1 MNPRLLRRLFDAAA
15 SSAQRVIRNNLD
27 TAIQEGKFTT
37 VGIANADDVLNA
49 LGRGALNSFEL
60 GHVVKALIN
69 GGDITLTRGIADA
82 LTQNSS
88 FTSKLLE
95 GFSEAEARLRLSQ
108 IGFENGPIDEV
119 INSWKSRGNL
129 FRSAF
134 SDGVINAFKNIL
146 AKSYNVQRIKSMAFL
161 FTNVNKQ
168 VDDTLKRMARK
179 VKTQARPDLTQEIS
193 NLTALANAA
202 KRSHQK
208 EVRLILEDFIS
219 NAQIPNEQK
228 RQIRNNL
235 RNNTYY
241 NDWYELTKG
250 LDNVHFKDYLK
261 AYKKLWPKKYVNG
274 KWIWNKEFFNNMAN
288 FIVYANPMS
297 RKEMVQ
303 QMMKYGVGRST
314 ALMLGAR
321 LIRTLILAPLAIST
335 IKMVQGLW
343 HGDDTSW
350 KEDFAD
356 AAWDNFGPPKLERW
370 TNVDEFY
377 HVFTTPRSELL
388 DEFYGT
394 DEYTEE
400 DIFRMLDGTYVE
412 SEGEENSN
420 VSKSRA
426 VRNYLNRLY
435 RNDPSSE
442 EYISRVSVVS
452 GNQVVYRQKTS
463 TGLPKNIPMTI
474 YNGKIY
480 LVNKEIGKMIEFSNL
495 WN

>member
-1 MNPRLLRRLFDAAA
+1 MGYSDP
-15 SSAQRVIRNNLD
+15 
-27 TAIQEGKFTT
+27 K
-37 VGIANADDVLNA
+37 
-49 LGRGALNSFEL
+49 
-60 GHVVKALIN
+60 
-69 GGDITLTRGIADA
+69 
-82 LTQNSS
+82 
-88 FTSKLLE
+88 
-95 GFSEAEARLRLSQ
+95 
-108 IGFENGPIDEV
+108 IDELV
-119 INSWKSRGNL
+119 TTWTDKGNV
-129 FRSAF
+129 FKTIY

-161 FTNVNKQ
+161 LINVDKQ
-168 VDDTLKRMARK
+168 VDDTLRRMAVK
-179 VKTQARPDLTQEIS
+179 VRTQSRPNLTQEIS

-208 EVRLILEDFIS
+208 DIKLILEDFIS
-219 NAQIPNEQK
+219 NANIPNEQI

-241 NDWYELTKG
+241 NDWLELTKG

-261 AYKKLWPKKYVNG
+261 AYGKLWPKKYVNG
-274 KWIWNKEFFNNMAN
+274 KWVWNKEFFNNLGN

-303 QMMKYGVGRST
+303 QMMKYGVGWST
-314 ALMLGAR
+314 ANMVAAR

-335 IKMVQGLW
+335 IKMIEGLW

-356 AAWDNFGPPKLERW
+356 AAWDNFGWPKLERW

-394 DEYTEE
+394 DEYSEE
-400 DIFRMLDGTYVE
+400 DIFRMLDGTYTE
-412 SEGEENSN
+412 SEGEETSN
-420 VSKSRA
+420 TSKERA
-426 VRNYLNRLY
+426 VRNHLKTFYN
-435 RNDPSSE
+435 NDSSSE
-442 EYISRVSVVS
+442 EYINRVNVS
-452 GNQVVYRQKTS
+452 GNKVVYKQKTS
-463 TGLPKNIPMTI
+463 SGLPKNIPMTI

-480 LVNKEIGKMIEFSNL
+480 LVNKEVGKMIEFSNL